1 MNSKQLNCINIG
13 DIVNIDEIFKFIFDE
28 YIMTFI
34 DWDGT
39 GTISVTD
46 AIRTTVASIM
56 ILLTPHGLYII
67 KCIISNTS
75 PEQDITLFLM
85 LYDVL
90 SAISAAIIFIFS
102 IAILMDMLGKLSK
115 IELYKYR

>member
-1 MNSKQLNCINIG
+1 MDTDKIL
-13 DIVNIDEIFKFIFDE
+13 KFFFDE

-39 GTISVTD
+39 GIITCTN

-67 KCIISNTS
+67 KCIISNTL

-90 SAISAAIIFIFS
+90 SAISAVIIFIFS